1 MISEPGA
8 QRYAKLSMTLHWLM
22 LGLFVGV
29 YACIELKGIVPRT
42 SQLRSLLLGLHGVF
56 GLSIFVLVWVR
67 LFGRIKPAPSISPPL
82 PGWQKL
88 LSRLVHVAL
97 YALMI
102 GTPLLAWLML
112 SAGGKP
118 IPYFGVFLPSPL
130 AVDPSL
136 ARQLKGWHEWVGN
149 MGYWLIGLHAV
160 AALFHHYVLGDNTLV
175 RMLPGRSRRINALKP
190 IVK

>member
-1 MISEPGA
+1 MTSEPGA

-29 YACIELKGIVPRT
+29 YACIELKGMVPRT
-42 SQLRSLLLGLHGVF
+42 SQLKSLFLGLHGVF
-56 GLSIFVLVWVR
+56 GLSIFVLVWIR
-67 LFGRIKPAPSISPPL
+67 LLGRLKPAPSISPPL
-82 PGWQKL
+82 PFWQKA

-102 GTPLLAWLML
+102 ATPLLAWLML

-118 IPYFGVFLPSPL
+118 IPYFGIFLPSPL
-130 AVDPSL
+130 TLDPSL

-149 MGYWLIGLHAV
+149 AGYWLIGLHAV
-160 AALFHHYVLGDNTLV
+160 AALFHHYVLGDNTLM
-175 RMLPGRSRRINALKP
+175 RMLPGRSRRVSALKAT
-190 IVK
+190 IK

>member
-29 YACIELKGIVPRT
+29 YACIELKGMVPRT
-42 SQLRSLLLGLHGVF
+42 SPFKGLLLGMHGVF
-56 GLSIFVLVWVR
+56 GLSIFALVWIR
-67 LFGRIKPAPSISPPL
+67 LFGRLKPAPSISPPL
-82 PGWQKL
+82 PVWQKV
-88 LSRLVHVAL
+88 SSQVVHVAL

-102 GTPLLAWLML
+102 ATPLLAWLML

-118 IPYFGVFLPSPL
+118 IPYFGLFLPSPL
-130 AVDPSL
+130 SLDTEL
-136 ARQLKGWHEWVGN
+136 ARQLKSWHEWVGN
-149 MGYWLIGLHAV
+149 MGYWLIGLHAI

-175 RMLPGRSRRINALKP
+175 RMLPGRRRRVSALKP
-190 IVK
+190 IIK